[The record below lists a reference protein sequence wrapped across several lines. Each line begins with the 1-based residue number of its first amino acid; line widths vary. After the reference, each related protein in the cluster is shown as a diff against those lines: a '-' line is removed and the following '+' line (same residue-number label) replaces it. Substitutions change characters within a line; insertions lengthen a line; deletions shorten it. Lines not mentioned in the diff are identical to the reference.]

1 MNTLVPHGEYNDNQ
15 LLQMLDEPGTWL
27 IRGGP
32 TGVMGGPTGS
42 LRAALARSRDLS
54 MQGYS
59 PGPVVRMPDD
69 GVVVLPKQIF
79 RLWQKLYPV

>member
-1 MNTLVPHGEYNDNQ
+1 MNIPVPHDEHNDNQ
-15 LLQMLDEPGTWL
+15 LLQMLDEPGAWF

-54 MQGYS
+54 MHGHS
-59 PGPVVRMPDD
+59 PGPIVRMPDD
-69 GVVVLPKQIF
+69 GVIVLPNQTF
-79 RLWQKLYPV
+79 RLWQILYPV